1 MNIIVCFR
9 NFAKNVIMTTI
20 ELKEQVISRISKLSD
35 NDLLMDVYKLLENC
49 SDDSE
54 IYNLTDNH
62 KIAIATAINQIN
74 NGDFLTNEQ
83 ANNEIDAWLNK

>member
-1 MNIIVCFR
+1 
-9 NFAKNVIMTTI
+9 MTTI

-35 NDLLMDVYKLLENC
+35 NDLLMDVYKLLDNC

-54 IYNLTDNH
+54 IFKLTDNH

>member
-1 MNIIVCFR
+1 
-9 NFAKNVIMTTI
+9 MTTI
-20 ELKEQVISRISKLSD
+20 ELKEQLISRISQLSD

-62 KIAIATAINQIN
+62 KSAIATAINQIN